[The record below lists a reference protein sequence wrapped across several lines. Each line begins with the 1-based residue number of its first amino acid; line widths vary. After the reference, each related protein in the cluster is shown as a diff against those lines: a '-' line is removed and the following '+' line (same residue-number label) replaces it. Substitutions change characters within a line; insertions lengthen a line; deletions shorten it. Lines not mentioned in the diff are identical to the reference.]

1 MRNSNTLKVLEA
13 LQLSTEFLEKK
24 GIESARTNAELLL
37 AEILGCNRLGL
48 YLAFERPLNEDEKK
62 TYREFIARRAKFEP
76 LQYIVGSVEFFG
88 LKFIVNE
95 KVLIPRPETE
105 LLVENILNL
114 VDTNKHLNILDIG
127 SGSGNISI
135 ALAKNIEHCVVTGV
149 DISEDAVL
157 VAAQNSKLNNVESK
171 VKFFVRDI
179 YKFSN
184 EPEQSKYDIIV
195 SNPPYV
201 GEKEYLTLQEEI
213 VKYEPKIAVTDF
225 SDGYNFYKEI
235 ISLSGDILNRGGYLF
250 FEAAEGQS
258 KKIIDI
264 LNDSKFTNVNC
275 IKDYSQIDRIIYGQL
290 K

>member
-1 MRNSNTLKVLEA
+1 
-13 LQLSTEFLEKK
+13 
-24 GIESARTNAELLL
+24 
-37 AEILGCNRLGL
+37 
-48 YLAFERPLNEDEKK
+48 
-62 TYREFIARRAKFEP
+62 
-76 LQYIVGSVEFFG
+76 
-88 LKFIVNE
+88 
-95 KVLIPRPETE
+95 
-105 LLVENILNL
+105 
-114 VDTNKHLNILDIG
+114 
-127 SGSGNISI
+127 
-135 ALAKNIEHCVVTGV
+135 
-149 DISEDAVL
+149 
-157 VAAQNSKLNNVESK
+157 